1 MRHWRHAETQA
12 DCQTR
17 RPRNPA
23 RPESENTRTYQLL
36 FPAVVFSAS
45 WVCGGF
51 GEEKVRVIL
60 PDHLFG
66 DNNIDSFNYLI
77 IFAAVKCYL

>member
-17 RPRNPA
+17 CPRDPAWPENENP
-23 RPESENTRTYQLL
+23 RSHQLL
-36 FPAVVFSAS
+36 FPVVVFSVAGI
-45 WVCGGF
+45 CGGF